1 MLSNSFE
8 SPAEK
13 HSNPLEKPL
22 AETIM
27 GYCFWNEISFLE
39 LF

>member
-1 MLSNSFE
+1 MLLNSFE

-13 HSNPLEKPL
+13 RPNPLEKPL

-27 GYCFWNEISFLE
+27 GYYFGNDISFLE